1 MGFLCI
7 AATGEQDKKPH
18 TAVTAKNEYFSNWI
32 SKENVKHLSLHYP
45 GKIEKISAIWN

>member
-7 AATGEQDKKPH
+7 AATGEQDKKAH

-32 SKENVKHLSLHYP
+32 SKENVKHLSL